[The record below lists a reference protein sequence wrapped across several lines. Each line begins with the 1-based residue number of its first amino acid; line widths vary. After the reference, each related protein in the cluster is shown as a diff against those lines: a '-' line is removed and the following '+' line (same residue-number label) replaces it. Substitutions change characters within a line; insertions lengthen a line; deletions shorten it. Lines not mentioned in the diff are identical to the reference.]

1 MSKLIEVIIED
12 KETGN
17 RIIVATFQKSICTQD
32 HFSNDLAK
40 ELLAF
45 LSKHTGQP
53 MGEQKTLGTFQRD
66 ISDVVFFPQPLNEKP
81 SELPIKKVH
90 IE

>member
-32 HFSNDLAK
+32 HFPDDLAK

-45 LSKHTGQP
+45 LSKNAGQP
-53 MGEQKTLGTFQRD
+53 MGEQKTLGTYQRD
-66 ISDVVFFPQPLNEKP
+66 ISDVVFFPRPLNEKP
-81 SELPIKKVH
+81 FELLIKKVY